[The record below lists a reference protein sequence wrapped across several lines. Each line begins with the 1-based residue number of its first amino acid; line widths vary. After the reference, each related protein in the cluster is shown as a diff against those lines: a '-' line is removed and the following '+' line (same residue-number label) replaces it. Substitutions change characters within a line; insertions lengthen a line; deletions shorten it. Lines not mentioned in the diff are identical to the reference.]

1 MHVDVTVGERVL
13 VGVTVGGVVVGC
25 GVGGTVGDRVVRD
38 FEGLKVA
45 EKEKCGDVQFY
56 TKLEQ
61 LKVWMGADHSKKIPY
76 MCQLKL

>member
-45 EKEKCGDVQFY
+45 EKE
-56 TKLEQ
+56 
-61 LKVWMGADHSKKIPY
+61 
-76 MCQLKL
+76 